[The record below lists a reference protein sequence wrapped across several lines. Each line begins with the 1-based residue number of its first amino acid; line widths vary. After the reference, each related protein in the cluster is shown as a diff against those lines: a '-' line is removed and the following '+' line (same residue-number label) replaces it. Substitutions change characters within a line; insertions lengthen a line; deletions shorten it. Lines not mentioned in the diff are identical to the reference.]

1 MAPYVPLPAEG
12 SANVPLVNYMISI
25 LHTWKSYSSPKVG
38 RKLEYQVQENCLTI
52 FLPHEL
58 DHHNAEE
65 IRRESDHLIIRNHIR
80 YIIFDF
86 AETDFMDSSGIGMIM
101 GRYRQIYMLGG
112 EICAAHAN
120 ERVKKIL
127 TMSGVTKIMEI
138 IEEDQ

>member
-1 MAPYVPLPAEG
+1 M
-12 SANVPLVNYMISI
+12 
-25 LHTWKSYSSPKVG
+25 K
-38 RKLEYQVQENCLTI
+38 YQVQENCLTI

-120 ERVKKIL
+120 ERVKKNFNHVRCDKNNGNHRGG
-127 TMSGVTKIMEI
+127 SVNGSHE
-138 IEEDQ
+138 

>member
-1 MAPYVPLPAEG
+1 M
-12 SANVPLVNYMISI
+12 
-25 LHTWKSYSSPKVG
+25 K
-38 RKLEYQVQENCLTI
+38 YQVQENCLTI

-86 AETDFMDSSGIGMIM
+86 AETDFMDSSGMGMIM

>member
-1 MAPYVPLPAEG
+1 M
-12 SANVPLVNYMISI
+12 
-25 LHTWKSYSSPKVG
+25 K
-38 RKLEYQVQENCLTI
+38 YQVQENCLTI

-101 GRYRQIYMLGG
+101 VLSGKLN
-112 EICAAHAN
+112 AAFSVRLKQALQS
-120 ERVKKIL
+120 I
-127 TMSGVTKIMEI
+127 
-138 IEEDQ
+138 

>member
-1 MAPYVPLPAEG
+1 M
-12 SANVPLVNYMISI
+12 
-25 LHTWKSYSSPKVG
+25 K
-38 RKLEYQVQENCLTI
+38 YQVQENCLTI

-65 IRRESDHLIIRNHIR
+65 IRRESDHLITRNHIR

-112 EICAAHAN
+112 EICAAHTN

>member
-1 MAPYVPLPAEG
+1 MGVEL
-12 SANVPLVNYMISI
+12 LVEDAQMTALLSGDI
-25 LHTWKSYSSPKVG
+25 
-38 RKLEYQVQENCLTI
+38 
-52 FLPHEL
+52 
-58 DHHNAEE
+58 DHHTAKEIRESIDAKAEE
-65 IRRESDHLIIRNHIR
+65 CKPRILNL
-80 YIIFDF
+80 DF
-86 AETDFMDSSGIGMIM
+86 QQVEFMDSSGIGMIM

>member
-1 MAPYVPLPAEG
+1 M
-12 SANVPLVNYMISI
+12 
-25 LHTWKSYSSPKVG
+25 K
-38 RKLEYQVQENCLTI
+38 YQVQENCLTI

-101 GRYRQIYMLGG
+101 GRYRQI
-112 EICAAHAN
+112 CAAHAN

>member
-1 MAPYVPLPAEG
+1 M
-12 SANVPLVNYMISI
+12 
-25 LHTWKSYSSPKVG
+25 K
-38 RKLEYQVQENCLTI
+38 YQVQENCLTI

-120 ERVKKIL
+120 ERVKKIFL
-127 TMSGVTKIMEI
+127 TRSQTRPATLGSRLKRLRLAAAHSLCAVGAQLARVRAEMYFLRRTCRRRK
-138 IEEDQ
+138 